1 MFFDDKFWLR
11 ENIQEIENLKR
22 CEGIFCFWCCKSFFV
37 LKLMMFQGRICLISV
52 VYFMKI
58 KRKSFKFLK
67 NVQFFFLYLEV
78 GLKSFLILIVVF
90 IFVLGLNFFLE
101 FIVICWSCIMID
113 LLIYWFYMVKMYFLI
128 GEINIFIVIVI
139 YKLFY
144 IFL

>member
-22 CEGIFCFWCCKSFFV
+22 YEGIFSFWCCKSFFV

-67 NVQFFFLYLEV
+67 NVLFFFLYLEV
-78 GLKSFLILIVVF
+78 GIKSFLILIVVF

-128 GEINIFIVIVI
+128 GKINIFIVIVI